1 MSAKLRIGIAGAGLI
16 GRRHV
21 ELIAASPDCGLA
33 GIADP
38 SPAAKALAEANGVP
52 WYADHR
58 VLLQNERPDGLIIAS
73 PNALHLSMAL
83 DCVAEGGTPA
93 LIEKPVTD
101 TVASAQCL
109 CAAVRRSG
117 VPMLVGHHRRHNP
130 VIKAARETVM
140 GGKLGQLTAVAGL
153 WLLKKPDDYFEVGWR
168 REQGGGPLLINLIHD
183 IDNLRFICGDIVEV
197 QALISNKARGF
208 AVEDTAALLLRF
220 ANGALGTVTVS
231 DATPSPWSWEL
242 SSGENPVY
250 PKQDQPCYVF
260 AGTAG
265 SLAVPTMEL
274 WSYPGAAGWHAPLS
288 RSEVTSPSFDPLTE
302 QLRHFLAVIAKR
314 EAPLVSVEDAMRT
327 LAVVEAVSEAARRGS
342 RVSPG
347 EIMEQAA

>member
-1 MSAKLRIGIAGAGLI
+1 MTARLRIGVAGAGLI
-16 GRRHV
+16 GRRHL
-21 ELIAASPDCGLA
+21 ELVAASPDCELA
-33 GIADP
+33 AIADP
-38 SPAAKALAEANGVP
+38 SPAAKALAEANDAP

-58 VLLQNERPDGLIIAS
+58 ALLQCERPDGLIIAS

-83 DCVAEGGTPA
+83 DCVAEVVPA

-101 TVASAQCL
+101 TVASAQRL
-109 CAAVRRSG
+109 CTAVRRSG
-117 VPMLVGHHRRHNP
+117 VAMLVGHHRRHNP
-130 VIKAARETVM
+130 VVRAARETVM

-168 REQGGGPLLINLIHD
+168 RERGGGPLLINLIHD

-197 QALISNKARGF
+197 QALTSNKARGF
-208 AVEDTAALLLRF
+208 TVEDTAALLFRF
-220 ANGALGTVTVS
+220 SNGALGTMTVS

-242 SSGENPVY
+242 SSGENPAY

-274 WSYPGAAGWHAPLS
+274 WSYPGAAGWHAPLA
-288 RSEVTSPSFDPLTE
+288 RSQAKSSSFDPLAE

-314 EAPLVSVEDAMRT
+314 EAPIVSVEDAMRT